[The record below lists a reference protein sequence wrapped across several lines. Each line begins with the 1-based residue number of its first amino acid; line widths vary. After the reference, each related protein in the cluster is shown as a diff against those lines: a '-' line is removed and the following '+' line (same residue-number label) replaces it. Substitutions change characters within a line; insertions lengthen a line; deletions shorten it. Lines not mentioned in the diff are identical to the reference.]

1 MAANGASAGSFPRV
15 TWDDAVAQLREWQ
28 GRDVVIVPILEPG
41 ISLTPF
47 SGPLA
52 VDEPKGG
59 VLRIRTDPDYEPYIS
74 LFRAT
79 FLEAGWVRGREGQGL
94 SVVQGGTRVDVFV
107 DGTGRS

>member
-1 MAANGASAGSFPRV
+1 M
-15 TWDDAVAQLREWQ
+15 TWDDVVAVLREWE
-28 GRDVVIVPILEPG
+28 GRDVVIVPILDPG

-59 VLRIRTDPDYEPYIS
+59 VIRIRTDPHYEPYIS

-79 FLEAGWVRGREGQGL
+79 FISSDWVAGREERGL
-94 SVVQGGTRVDVFV
+94 SVVQGGTRVDVHL
-107 DGTGRS
+107 DGTEPT

>member
-1 MAANGASAGSFPRV
+1 M
-15 TWDDAVAQLREWQ
+15 
-28 GRDVVIVPILEPG
+28 VIVPILDPG

-52 VDEPKGG
+52 VSEPRAG
-59 VLRIRTDPDYEPYIS
+59 VVRMRVEPHEEPYIS

-79 FLEAGWVRGREGQGL
+79 FISAGWVPGREDQGL

-107 DGTGRS
+107 EEPA